1 MKLTRLESSGRG
13 ECWNA
18 VRSVLLDTAK
28 RPDPVHSSMSKE
40 EKRWVA
46 WGTAEGVRV
55 IGVSC
60 TNAIQGWCNLINQG
74 PRETLCVLA
83 LEIGMGLL
91 AHLRSDRVVQL
102 SPSASLGVSQG
113 TGASSSIR
121 ASPGKHVPVS
131 FHRGAGKDAAF

>member
-1 MKLTRLESSGRG
+1 MQSDQ
-13 ECWNA
+13 CY
-18 VRSVLLDTAK
+18 TAK
-28 RPDPVHSSMSKE
+28 RQDPVHSS
-40 EKRWVA
+40 
-46 WGTAEGVRV
+46 VRV